1 MSSDETSDAMSAVHF
16 RWRWGVQI
24 TRRISSLFRKG
35 QRVREPPSKFEHSDR
50 GPVRSDP
57 HLKIARNIADKSFT
71 SSTPTVYH
79 VASSPAIS
87 DKAGAKTDKGK
98 KRADPRP
105 PKHTTFKSGSKSLRS
120 RSIERWPSGPCRGTP
135 SPVRVQGSA
144 PKARRGSE
152 TILVQSNKIEGS
164 SSQSS
169 PTTAERPRARFA
181 GFLTSISHGRP
192 NKYSSSSPHGS
203 SRVGIADP
211 SSSNLRLPTPIT
223 TISRTTGARTQADH
237 VTRRSEEALRYYR
250 TGRPVDDDEDGGDSQ
265 LRGALPAGV
274 RATIPSSLQ
283 RLSVLLLLTR
293 I

>member
-1 MSSDETSDAMSAVHF
+1 MSAVHF

-79 VASSPAIS
+79 VASSPTIS
-87 DKAGAKTDKGK
+87 EKVGAKTDKGK
-98 KRADPRP
+98 KRADHRP

-120 RSIERWPSGPCRGTP
+120 RPIERWPSGPCRGTP

-181 GFLTSISHGRP
+181 GFLTSISHWRP
-192 NKYSSSSPHGS
+192 NKYSSSPHGP

-211 SSSNLRLPTPIT
+211 ASSNLRLPTPIT
-223 TISRTTGARTQADH
+223 TISRTTGAR
-237 VTRRSEEALRYYR
+237 
-250 TGRPVDDDEDGGDSQ
+250 
-265 LRGALPAGV
+265 
-274 RATIPSSLQ
+274 
-283 RLSVLLLLTR
+283 RLIT
-293 I
+293 